1 MATFFTWPIKN
12 GTKILDDLGIYF
24 TLFPSFFLKQPPFVM
39 TAAKDEY
46 LVDAWQLGVVAFFML
61 TGVGSSWVEM
71 MLLLKL
77 LIKSPKQQ
85 GSVQLLYLLRAGFAT
100 L

>member
-1 MATFFTWPIKN
+1 
-12 GTKILDDLGIYF
+12 
-24 TLFPSFFLKQPPFVM
+24 M

-61 TGVGSSWVEM
+61 TGVGSFRVKV
-71 MLLLKL
+71 MLL

-85 GSVQLLYLLRAGFAT
+85 GLVQLLYFFA
-100 L
+100 